1 MPIESVW
8 LRLTLEF
15 EMTTLI
21 ETLLNGLLLGALY
34 ALFGLGLSISLGVMR
49 MINIAHGDLI
59 VVGAYITSV
68 VMQAAGV
75 HALISLVIVVPVMFV
90 IGWTLQ
96 RVLLNHVVGRNLF
109 APLLVTFGLSIV
121 VQNLLQ
127 EIFTADT
134 RSLRA
139 EQISQVGFD
148 LNGVSVGL
156 LPLLS
161 AGVSVA
167 LFALTHV
174 LITKTHYGRQARAVA
189 DDPSTARLVGVD
201 DKRFFAMVTGFV
213 LGAIAFAAVL
223 YAIRTPFSPSAGPER
238 LLYSFEA
245 VVLGGLG
252 NLWGTFFGGLI
263 IGVAQLFGARVSSGL
278 GPFFGHLVFL
288 TMLLARPQGLFIRT
302 AR

>member
-1 MPIESVW
+1 V
-8 LRLTLEF
+8 
-15 EMTTLI
+15 TTLI

-68 VMQAAGV
+68 VVQATGV
-75 HALISLVIVVPVMFV
+75 HALASLVLVVPVMFA

-96 RVLLNHVVGRNLF
+96 RVLLNHVVGRSLF
-109 APLLVTFGLSIV
+109 APILVTFGLSIV

-134 RSLRA
+134 RSLRD
-139 EQISQVGFD
+139 EYISQIGFD
-148 LNGVSVGL
+148 IGGVSVGL

-161 AGVSVA
+161 AAVSVA

-174 LITKTHYGRQARAVA
+174 LIANTHYGRQARAVA

-201 DKRFFAMVTGFV
+201 DKNFFAIVTGFV
-213 LGAIAFAAVL
+213 LSAIAFAAVL

-263 IGVAQLFGARVSSGL
+263 IGVAQLLGARVSSGL

-288 TMLLARPQGLFIRT
+288 MMLLARPHGLFVRT
-302 AR
+302 VR